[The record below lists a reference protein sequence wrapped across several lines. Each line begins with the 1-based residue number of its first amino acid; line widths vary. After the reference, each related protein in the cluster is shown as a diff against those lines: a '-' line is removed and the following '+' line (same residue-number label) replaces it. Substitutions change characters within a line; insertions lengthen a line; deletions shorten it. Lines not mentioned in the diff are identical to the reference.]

1 MFDRHFAVWPEQV
14 PRKLE
19 LPATNLYHNITVSA
33 LRYPQHPAIHYY
45 GTDISYRELQDET
58 ERLAGYLQ
66 KAGVQAGDRVLLYM
80 QNSPQYIIGFF
91 AILRANAV
99 VVPVNP
105 MNRTA
110 ELAYLIED
118 TQAPV
123 ALCGQELSEFVAPHI
138 GNSSLREVIVSAYS
152 EYVRK
157 PTDLPLPE
165 AVAEPAAAATGEEGV
180 TRWQD
185 ALNAS
190 L

>member
-14 PRKLE
+14 PRELE

-33 LRYPQHPAIHYY
+33 LRYPEHPAIHYY
-45 GTDISYRELQDET
+45 GTDISYRELQDQT

-66 KAGVQAGDRVLLYM
+66 QAGVQAGDRVLLYM
-80 QNSPQYIIGFF
+80 QNSPQYIIGYF

-138 GNSSLREVIVSAYS
+138 GEGCLRKVIVSAYN
-152 EYVRK
+152 EYVQQ
-157 PTDLPLPE
+157 PTDLTLPDVVSE
-165 AVAEPAAAATGEEGV
+165 TANIATANV
-180 TRWQD
+180 
-185 ALNAS
+185 
-190 L
+190 